1 MNAESTNFPPP
12 RWRGLLFNLGI
23 SLVLLLIAVAL
34 MLLAANAPLGP
45 TFLVYLLAALVIAS
59 PLPLLLY
66 RAYSLWTGHYQID
79 RNGVRL
85 KWGFREEE
93 IPIQNIQYVEYAE
106 DLLFPLELPKLR
118 WPGAIAGRKQQDQ
131 LGIVEFM
138 AAEQPNM
145 LMIGTG
151 ERVYVISPEDAKG
164 FVRVYREAAELG
176 SLSPYQPH
184 SSYPQFL
191 LADIWRDTLTRG
203 LLIAT
208 LILSLALFVLVGW
221 SVPVVDEVS
230 LGFNTQIEPLPPVS
244 PGQLFL
250 LPSLN
255 IVLVVASYLLSL
267 VFFREQKR
275 HPTVVVLW
283 SANVLT
289 ALLFLVAVLFIL
301 QTG

>member
-1 MNAESTNFPPP
+1 MNVESTNFPPP
-12 RWRGLLFNLGI
+12 RLRGLLFNLGI
-23 SLVLLLIAVAL
+23 SLVLVLFAVAL
-34 MLLAANAPLGP
+34 MLLAANTALGP
-45 TFLVYLLAALVIAS
+45 AFLVYLLAALVMAA

-66 RAYSLWTGHYQID
+66 RAYSLWTGRYQID

-93 IPIQNIQYVEYAE
+93 IPMHDIEYVEYAE
-106 DLLFPLELPKLR
+106 DLLFPLELPRLR
-118 WPGAIAGRKQQDQ
+118 WPGVVVGRKKQDQ

-138 AAEQPNM
+138 SAELPNM
-145 LMIGTG
+145 VMIGTG
-151 ERVYVISPEDAKG
+151 KRVYVISPEDAKG
-164 FVRVYREAAELG
+164 FIRVYREAAELG
-176 SLSPYQPH
+176 SLSPYQPL
-184 SSYPQFL
+184 SSYPRFL
-191 LADIWRDTLTRG
+191 LADIWRDTVTRV

-221 SVPVVDEVS
+221 SVPVVDQVS

-250 LPSLN
+250 LPSMN
-255 IVLVVASYLLSL
+255 IVLVVVSYLLSL

-275 HPTVVVLW
+275 HPAVYVLW

-289 ALLFLVAVLFIL
+289 AFLFLTAVLFIL